1 MAVLGHVAD
10 GDPELLRRVDVDVV
24 EPDAVAHDGAAGLE
38 ALEVGA
44 VERDDRA
51 GEDRDGVALDGE
63 IEGLLGAQAEGLRVD
78 HVVARGL
85 EHVPL
90 DRAVADD
97 AVVDDDDGAHRLVS
111 FCAARPA
118 WVVRSSRLRI
128 FPLGFLGSSSA
139 MTT

>member
-38 ALEVGA
+38 TLEVGA

-63 IEGLLGAQAEGLRVD
+63 VEGLLRTSGRAPACRSRRGPRPRV
-78 HVVARGL
+78 RG
-85 EHVPL
+85 
-90 DRAVADD
+90 
-97 AVVDDDDGAHRLVS
+97 
-111 FCAARPA
+111 ARP
-118 WVVRSSRLRI
+118 RGRRRRR
-128 FPLGFLGSSSA
+128 GR
-139 MTT
+139 

>member
-10 GDPELLRRVDVDVV
+10 GDPELGRRVDVDVV
-24 EPDAVAHDGAAGLE
+24 EPDAVAHDGAAGPQTR
-38 ALEVGA
+38 EVRT

-63 IEGLLGAQAEGLRVD
+63 VEGLLGGQAEGLRVD

-85 EHVPL
+85 QHVAL
-90 DRAVADD
+90 DLAVADD
-97 AVVDDDDGAHRLVS
+97 AVVDDDDGAHRFVS
-111 FCAARPA
+111 LARPA

-128 FPLGFLGSSSA
+128 FPLGFLGSSAA

>member
-10 GDPELLRRVDVDVV
+10 GDPELLRHVDVDVV
-24 EPDAVAHDGAAGLE
+24 EPDAVAHDGKAGLE
-38 ALEVGA
+38 PLEVGT

-63 IEGLLGAQAEGLRVD
+63 VEGLLRAQAERLRVD
-78 HVVARGL
+78 DVVARGL
-85 EHVPL
+85 EHAPL
-90 DRAVADD
+90 DLAVADD
-97 AVVDDDDGAHRLVS
+97 AVVDDDDGAHRFVS
-111 FCAARPA
+111 LARSA